1 MQLHKTE
8 RARAELKPG
17 VRTLGQRERTL
28 LLLAD
33 GSKSMQDFRPLF
45 DGGGEQIAL
54 RLVRDGYLQ
63 TQAATSAGR
72 QEAPAVNAGEI
83 TMSTPASPVTAS
95 PAFSIGRLLQGGGTA
110 VTAPARQVAA
120 TPLQFRADSHPAVP
134 SHFNERSPE
143 TTQGLKVSADQF
155 EGKRS
160 LATTR
165 MFLFDIC
172 ERMFARRDPSKA
184 NLFRDAL
191 RSAKDRETM
200 LAVSRDMID
209 EIEKVAGHERADSI
223 SERLAMLLPSEFSA
237 DVAS

>member
-17 VRTLGQRERTL
+17 IRTLGQRERTL

-33 GSKSMQDFRPLF
+33 GSKSVQDFRPLF
-45 DGGGEQIAL
+45 DGDGEQIAL
-54 RLVRDGYLQ
+54 RLLREGFLETHPGHQ
-63 TQAATSAGR
+63 ATATPPARPASRSATAPLAGAAATNTAAQR
-72 QEAPAVNAGEI
+72 QDLP
-83 TMSTPASPVTAS
+83 SPKTAQ
-95 PAFSIGRLLQGGGTA
+95 A
-110 VTAPARQVAA
+110 
-120 TPLQFRADSHPAVP
+120 
-134 SHFNERSPE
+134 
-143 TTQGLKVSADQF
+143 LKVSADQF

-172 ERMFARRDPSKA
+172 ERMFARRNPA
-184 NLFRDAL
+184 MAERFREAL
-191 RSAKDRETM
+191 RNAKDRQTM

-223 SERLAMLLPSEFSA
+223 SERLAMLLPLETSA
-237 DVAS
+237 I

>member
-1 MQLHKTE
+1 MQLHKTD

-33 GSKSMQDFRPLF
+33 GLKSIQDFKPLF
-45 DGGGEQIAL
+45 GGDGEQIAMQLL
-54 RLVRDGYLQ
+54 RAGYLV
-63 TQAATSAGR
+63 TQAAAERVAVVLPAATSTSAS
-72 QEAPAVNAGEI
+72 A
-83 TMSTPASPVTAS
+83 
-95 PAFSIGRLLQGGGTA
+95 LD
-110 VTAPARQVAA
+110 ARSAEQLKNF
-120 TPLQFRADSHPAVP
+120 P
-134 SHFNERSPE
+134 SPE
-143 TTQGLKVSADQF
+143 TTQAIKVSADQF

-172 ERMFARRDPSKA
+172 ERMFARRNPAMAD
-184 NLFRDAL
+184 LFREAL
-191 RSAKDRETM
+191 RNAKDRESM

-223 SERLAMLLPSEFSA
+223 SERLAMLLPAEAAAES
-237 DVAS
+237 VT

>member
-1 MQLHKTE
+1 MQLHKTD

-33 GSKSMQDFRPLF
+33 GLKSIQDFKPLF
-45 DGGGEQIAL
+45 GGDGEQIAL
-54 RLVRDGYLQ
+54 QLLRDGYLVM
-63 TQAATSAGR
+63 QASAKR
-72 QEAPAVNAGEI
+72 AAPVLPAA
-83 TMSTPASPVTAS
+83 TPASVSALNVLTARS
-95 PAFSIGRLLQGGGTA
+95 AEQLKNLP
-110 VTAPARQVAA
+110 
-120 TPLQFRADSHPAVP
+120 
-134 SHFNERSPE
+134 SPE
-143 TTQGLKVSADQF
+143 TTQAIKVSADQF

-172 ERMFARRDPSKA
+172 ERMFARRNPAMAD
-184 NLFRDAL
+184 LLREAL
-191 RSAKDRETM
+191 RNAKDRESM

-223 SERLAMLLPSEFSA
+223 SERLAMLLPAEA
-237 DVAS
+237 DAESVT